1 MQKTLLIKNLEQII
15 TDKNSKAIYNDGK
28 IITADKFQYNKNENI
43 LNANGNVKVEDKV
56 QNYLILQKIL
66 LIKNLEQIITDKN
79 SKAIYND
86 GKIITADKFQY
97 NKNENILNANG
108 NVKVEDKVQNYLI
121 FAEDITYKNLEQII
135 TDKNSKAIYNDGK
148 IITADK
154 FQYNKNENILNAN
167 GNVKVEDKVQN
178 YLIFAEDITYKK
190 I

>member
-1 MQKTLLIKNLEQII
+1 MK
-15 TDKNSKAIYNDGK
+15 SKIGK
-28 IITADKFQYNKNENI
+28 IIIFLFVSIFYSLDAESIDQFNFDVPEIEI
-43 LNANGNVKVEDKV
+43 LENGNLFV
-56 QNYLILQKIL
+56 
-66 LIKNLEQIITDKN
+66 
-79 SKAIYND
+79 
-86 GKIITADKFQY
+86 GKGRGVIDANNNIVITADKFQY

-121 FAEDITYKNLEQII
+121 FAEDITYKKNLEQII

-190 I
+190 SRTNYY